1 MSNVEI
7 MNRGMKCL
15 LENLVD
21 IETEEFIMT
30 IKRDKF
36 DYTEWQQTLFEGM
49 TLEEINDAAVA
60 YAKEHPFE
68 GKAVRV

>member
-15 LENLVD
+15 LENLGV

-30 IKRDKF
+30 IKREKF

-49 TLEEINDAAVA
+49 TLEEINDAAA
-60 YAKEHPFE
+60 SYAKEHPFQ
-68 GKAVRV
+68 GKAARV